1 MNNRNRRLPNRRD
14 LIRTGLA
21 AGALPVLGG
30 IAGSGIALAA
40 PEGRPAFGP
49 AEDFSYAAL
58 KRRAEAL
65 AAKPYAASP
74 VRAGETLN
82 AIDYD
87 AHQAIRLRQPVS
99 PWQEAD
105 GPKIGLFHLGRY
117 FQTPVRLHA
126 LENGIA
132 RELLYSPDLF
142 EIPDGHVA
150 AGLPADIGFAGFR
163 VLDRTGRSDW
173 LALLGASYFRT
184 AGPEGQFGL
193 SARGIAVD
201 TATAGPEEFPR
212 FSEFW
217 LEPIEDGGLTIYA
230 LLDGPSLAGAYRI
243 VSPPPKAGITQH
255 VDAAL
260 FTRRPIERL
269 GIAPLT
275 SMFWYSETNRQDAR
289 DWRPEIHDSDGLE
302 IWTGSGERIWRP
314 LSNPPVVT
322 TNAFLDDS
330 PRGFGLM
337 QRDREFENYQD
348 DGVFYEKR
356 ASLWVEPQGNWG
368 AGSVQLVEIPTDDEI
383 HDNIAAFWVPA
394 EPVGGGEAFQFTY
407 RLHWLADTPYPPET
421 ARVIAT
427 RIGMG
432 GIPGQ
437 PRPAGLRKFAI
448 DFAGAVLAGLDR
460 DSGVEAV
467 VEASRGSIG
476 NIAAYPIVGTDRWRA
491 LFDLDSEGEAPVDLR
506 LYLRHQNAALSET
519 WLYQYFPDAVA

>member
-1 MNNRNRRLPNRRD
+1 MDDRKTRFPNRRD
-14 LIRTGLA
+14 LLKGGLA
-21 AGALPVLGG
+21 AGVLPLFCA
-30 IAGSGIALAA
+30 IDKADAAGA
-40 PEGRPAFGP
+40 PAFGP
-49 AEDFSYAAL
+49 AGAFSYAAL

-65 AAKPYAASP
+65 AARPFAEPP
-74 VRAGETLN
+74 VRAGETLD
-82 AIDYD
+82 AIDFD
-87 AHQAIRLRQPVS
+87 AHQAIRLRRPVR
-99 PWQEAD
+99 PWQGAD
-105 GPKIGLFHLGRY
+105 GPEIGLFHLGRY
-117 FQTPVRLHA
+117 FQTPVRIHA
-126 LENGIA
+126 LENGTA

-142 EIPDGHVA
+142 ELPDGHVA
-150 AGLPADIGFAGFR
+150 ANLPADIGFAGFR
-163 VLDRTGRSDW
+163 VLDQTGKSDW

-201 TATAGPEEFPR
+201 TATAGSEEFPR
-212 FSEFW
+212 FTEFW

-230 LLDGPSLAGAYRI
+230 LLDGPSVAGAYRI
-243 VSPPPKAGITQH
+243 VTPPPDKGPDGGIVQH
-255 VDAAL
+255 VDTAL

-302 IWTGSGERIWRP
+302 IWSGSGERIWRP

-322 TNAFLDDS
+322 TNAFLDES

-337 QRDREFENYQD
+337 QRDRDFENYQD

-394 EPVGGGEAFQFTY
+394 EPVGGGEAHHFTY
-407 RLHWLADTPYPPET
+407 RLHWLADTPYPAET
-421 ARVIAT
+421 ARVVAT

-448 DFAGAVLAGLDR
+448 DFNGPILAGLDR
-460 DSGVEAV
+460 DSGVEAI
-467 VEASRGSIG
+467 VEASRGSLG
-476 NIAAYPIVGTDRWRA
+476 NIAAYPVVGTDRWRA
-491 LFDLDSEGEAPVDLR
+491 LFDLDSAGEAPVDLR
-506 LYLRHQNAALSET
+506 LYLRHDNAALSET
-519 WLYQYFPDAVA
+519 WLFQYFPDAVA